1 MDKTTKSIRVDKM
14 TKSIRLDKMTKE
26 NLKLG
31 KKLKSTKDKK
41 KGGIML
47 SLSSLSI
54 SLSPVQYCQLTM
66 GLCCQEKI
74 GCNVQ
79 VSEGFKDGPGKGHL
93 IFGYIFCL

>member
-1 MDKTTKSIRVDKM
+1 MRFGQNDRKHESGQNDQKHIRLDKM

-31 KKLKSTKDKK
+31 KKIKSTKDKK
-41 KGGIML
+41 GHDAL
-47 SLSSLSI
+47 SLSLSLSFSL

-79 VSEGFKDGPGKGHL
+79 VSEGF
-93 IFGYIFCL
+93 